1 MSVLLV
7 RSCIYLWNFV
17 FTRIRLY
24 HYLHNWNFFS
34 LNFFRKSL
42 LTILCYKTLKAQH
55 ITKITHC
62 YFTWN
67 SSLLLV
73 LTSQKVLVLLLWEL
87 IKIVEW
93 IWKSICCDKT
103 QAFTSIEHRPSLG
116 EGDTEIFILILSFCL
131 CLSLSIRH
139 NGKDCSL
146 RWKNLSGYRFDA
158 VQCNT
163 NSQEQM
169 RKKLSLNSIC
179 TFCRIGLDNF

>member
-1 MSVLLV
+1 M
-7 RSCIYLWNFV
+7 
-17 FTRIRLY
+17 
-24 HYLHNWNFFS
+24 
-34 LNFFRKSL
+34 
-42 LTILCYKTLKAQH
+42 
-55 ITKITHC
+55 
-62 YFTWN
+62 
-67 SSLLLV
+67 
-73 LTSQKVLVLLLWEL
+73 
-87 IKIVEW
+87 

-131 CLSLSIRH
+131 CLSLSVRH